1 MARVVRLAGAFA
13 DLAVPA
19 PEAVDLVAV
28 DVGAV
33 VFAAVFGAAFGEA
46 LAAVFVAVSAAG
58 SAAVDFAVDFAAD
71 GLAAD
76 FAAADFAVVDLA
88 ADLGAA
94 LLAADF
100 AAVFGAASAPVVPAL
115 ARVREERAGAA
126 SADTVPVRGDRR
138 GALVAPLAASLLFP
152 IWSRNAA
159 PGRNDGTIV
168 SGTGTVSPVRGLR
181 ATRAARRRGSNTPNP
196 VSVTEE
202 PDPTVSTITSTSP
215 STAAAAV
222 RRSPIREVRASTN

>member
-1 MARVVRLAGAFA
+1 LAGAFA
-13 DLAVPA
+13 AFAVPDA
-19 PEAVDLVAV
+19 ADVVDDLVVDFPAVDFAAVDLAAV
-28 DVGAV
+28 DL
-33 VFAAVFGAAFGEA
+33 AAVFGAAFVPSA
-46 LAAVFVAVSAAG
+46 FVPAAFDAVPDDLAALDFV
-58 SAAVDFAVDFAAD
+58 VDFVVDFAPVFGADLLAVDFAAAF
-71 GLAAD
+71 G
-76 FAAADFAVVDLA
+76 
-88 ADLGAA
+88 
-94 LLAADF
+94 ADF
-100 AAVFGAASAPVVPAL
+100 AAVSGAAAVVPVL

-126 SADTVPVRGDRR
+126 AASADTPVRGDRR
-138 GALVAPLAASLLFP
+138 GALVAPSAASLLFP
-152 IWSRNAA
+152 ICSRNAA

-222 RRSPIREVRASTN
+222 RRSPIRVVRASTS